1 VNAEGAMADLIVV
14 VADVDAAN
22 AVRALI
28 KRRESLAMREIRA
41 TVDRYVGRDSGCYLK
56 AHDYLRPFVRQFS
69 YAMVVFDRHGCGKER
84 ESRESLEKQVEA
96 RLASSG
102 WRDCST
108 AIVLDP
114 ELETWVWSDS
124 PEVDKTLGWAERA
137 PGLRRWLREQGL
149 WSADAA
155 KPHDPKMA
163 MVRALKAA
171 GRRRS
176 PAIFRQLAERVSL
189 RRCSDP
195 AFIKLTATLQRWFP
209 AERYRKDVP

>member
-1 VNAEGAMADLIVV
+1 MGDLIVV

-22 AVRALI
+22 AVSALLG
-28 KRRESLAMREIRA
+28 RRESMAIREIRA
-41 TVDRYVGRDSGCYLK
+41 TVDRYVGRDPGCYLK
-56 AHDYLRPFVRQFS
+56 AHDYLRPFIRQFS
-69 YAMVVFDRHGCGKER
+69 YALVVFDRHGSGR
-84 ESRESLEKQVEA
+84 EAETRELLEQEVEA
-96 RLASSG
+96 RLAKKG
-102 WRDCST
+102 WRNRST

-124 PEVDKTLGWAERA
+124 PEVDRTLGWAERS
-137 PGLRRWLREQGL
+137 PKLRSWLQQQGL
-149 WSADAA
+149 WPADAR

-163 MVRALKAA
+163 MLRALRAA

-195 AFIKLTATLQRWFP
+195 AFLKLKTTLQRWFP
-209 AERYRKDVP
+209 AD